1 MNFRTLLARFCFI
14 LCPVSRRSNQY
25 SVAVV
30 SGVTQPSRKSCNALK
45 RPQGGQH
52 QASHML
58 QPLPLFPTRRLGG
71 QRGTR
76 PQPPR
81 VLPSSP
87 CSSCGRKKRL
97 KMGKQSHFKRF
108 VVYKSKGHGILT
120 IVILADFWDYNSK
133 KARSTE
139 ITRSYGYKC
148 DELKRSEEKE
158 PSPWNL

>member
-1 MNFRTLLARFCFI
+1 MSCKPSIQPVFGCCRKWCDPAQSEIVQRTKASAGRSTPGVAHALA
-14 LCPVSRRSNQY
+14 P
-25 SVAVV
+25 A
-30 SGVTQPSRKSCNALK
+30 A
-45 RPQGGQH
+45 
-52 QASHML
+52 
-58 QPLPLFPTRRLGG
+58 FPDPTLGRAEG
-71 QRGTR
+71 HAATA
-76 PQPPR
+76 PC

>member
-1 MNFRTLLARFCFI
+1 MSCKPSIQPVFGCCRKWCDPAQSEIVQCTKASAGRSTPGVAHALA
-14 LCPVSRRSNQY
+14 
-25 SVAVV
+25 
-30 SGVTQPSRKSCNALK
+30 
-45 RPQGGQH
+45 
-52 QASHML
+52 
-58 QPLPLFPTRRLGG
+58 LPLFPTRRLGG